1 MTMILY
7 RRLVLSGIQAV
18 ILFFSN
24 LKILLTWKRS
34 RGFVNRSIVYYHLVR
49 KLIISHDVMGK
60 HVSCLKQ
67 ILATVTL
74 PQPEPFLKQPPLCLL
89 IIVGRVF
96 ISLCCN
102 FTGDWKKDCLPSS
115 NPLCTQQLVG
125 EWKAAGRQ
133 KLIVTLPDACH
144 VYRGKC
150 QKSQLA

>member
-67 ILATVTL
+67 ILATDSATAGA
-74 PQPEPFLKQPPLCLL
+74 F
-89 IIVGRVF
+89 
-96 ISLCCN
+96 S
-102 FTGDWKKDCLPSS
+102 
-115 NPLCTQQLVG
+115 
-125 EWKAAGRQ
+125 KAAASLSTDYRRQ
-133 KLIVTLPDACH
+133 SVYLP
-144 VYRGKC
+144 
-150 QKSQLA
+150 LL